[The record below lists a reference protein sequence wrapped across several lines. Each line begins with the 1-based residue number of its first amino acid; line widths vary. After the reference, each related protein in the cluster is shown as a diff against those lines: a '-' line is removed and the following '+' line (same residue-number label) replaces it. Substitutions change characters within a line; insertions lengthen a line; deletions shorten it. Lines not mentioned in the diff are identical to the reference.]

1 VLSRWWLGTPREYRY
16 LCGHYHPGASAPVL
30 QARSMNIFGREVE
43 ENFCLSSLQHFHNP
57 KEKIGEGWHGNVRD
71 RKETKR

>member
-1 VLSRWWLGTPREYRY
+1 
-16 LCGHYHPGASAPVL
+16 
-30 QARSMNIFGREVE
+30 MNIFGREVE